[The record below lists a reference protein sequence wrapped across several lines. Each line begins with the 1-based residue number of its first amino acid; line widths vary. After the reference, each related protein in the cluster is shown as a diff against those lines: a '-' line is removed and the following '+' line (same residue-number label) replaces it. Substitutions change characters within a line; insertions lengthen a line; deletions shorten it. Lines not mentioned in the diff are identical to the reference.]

1 MGSKTREGGA
11 GWALFITNLHV
22 LRKGS
27 PPVRS
32 REHSSFGL
40 YGTGKSWVSI
50 HNIMMTISFNRHLF
64 LNCCSSGWTIV
75 ISTEQSKSK
84 GKKKKA
90 MKKKRRRRRR
100 SSIFVLLWHT
110 WLGHTLRWKE
120 KASSINVCQDYRIM
134 GGKKKWSSRKIL
146 SKSVLT
152 AEGLT
157 LVTYCGR
164 RLKKSWGLL

>member
-1 MGSKTREGGA
+1 MTELRICASQRQTNKPLSSPHREMGSKTREGGA

-84 GKKKKA
+84 GKKKKQWRRKGGGGGEVA
-90 MKKKRRRRRR
+90 SLSYYDIRDLDIRWDERKR
-100 SSIFVLLWHT
+100 LHL
-110 WLGHTLRWKE
+110 
-120 KASSINVCQDYRIM
+120 
-134 GGKKKWSSRKIL
+134 
-146 SKSVLT
+146 
-152 AEGLT
+152 
-157 LVTYCGR
+157 
-164 RLKKSWGLL
+164 

>member
-1 MGSKTREGGA
+1 MTELRICVSQRQTNKPLSSPHREMGSKTREGGA

-84 GKKKKA
+84 GKKKKQWRRKGGGGGEVA
-90 MKKKRRRRRR
+90 SLSYYDIRDLDIRWDERKR
-100 SSIFVLLWHT
+100 LHL
-110 WLGHTLRWKE
+110 
-120 KASSINVCQDYRIM
+120 
-134 GGKKKWSSRKIL
+134 
-146 SKSVLT
+146 
-152 AEGLT
+152 
-157 LVTYCGR
+157 
-164 RLKKSWGLL
+164 